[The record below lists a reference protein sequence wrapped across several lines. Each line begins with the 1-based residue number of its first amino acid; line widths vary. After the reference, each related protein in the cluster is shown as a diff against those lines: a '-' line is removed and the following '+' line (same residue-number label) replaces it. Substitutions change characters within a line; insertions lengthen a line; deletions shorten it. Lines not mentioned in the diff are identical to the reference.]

1 MEKTEKK
8 DTHPE
13 NGSKTLARLKALYDF
28 MAQHGLETLEV
39 ADSEGQ
45 ARLVRAGSQ
54 APVQIVTAANMAAVT
69 AGPSPASVPTA
80 PAAPVLPPGAVTVKA
95 PMMGIFYRAPSPS
108 SPPYVKEGDKVA
120 AGHVLCMVEAM
131 KVFNEIKAEFPGT
144 VLTVLVENGK
154 AVKSGQDLFVV
165 QRA

>member
-8 DTHPE
+8 EKHPE
-13 NGSKTLARLKALYDF
+13 NGSTTLVRLKALYDF

-39 ADSEGQ
+39 EDAEGQ
-45 ARLVRAGSQ
+45 ARLVRAGAP
-54 APVQIVTAANMAAVT
+54 APVQIVTAAHTAAVAAAPLPA
-69 AGPSPASVPTA
+69 AGVAAA
-80 PAAPVLPPGAVTVKA
+80 PALPPGAAIVKA

-108 SPPYVKEGDKVA
+108 SPPYVKEGDKVP

-144 VLTVLVENGK
+144 VLTILVENGK